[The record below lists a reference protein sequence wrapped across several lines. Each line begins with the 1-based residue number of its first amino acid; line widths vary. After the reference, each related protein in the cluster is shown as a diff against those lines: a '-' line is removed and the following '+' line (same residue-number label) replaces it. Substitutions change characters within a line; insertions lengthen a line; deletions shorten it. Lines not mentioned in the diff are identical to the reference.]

1 MNKNIK
7 NMYNQTAKNIKK
19 FLDQKWVKVQ
29 DTLIV
34 DAQCTKEINNKM
46 ETPIKKHLN
55 LLGFKVKDKITGFTG
70 IVTSVSFD
78 LYGCIQAIVNPGMD
92 KDGKQ
97 GDSHYLDVNRLKIVS
112 SKPVMDL
119 PNFDFGSIAEGK
131 KGQAEKPR
139 FIKN

>member
-1 MNKNIK
+1 M
-7 NMYNQTAKNIKK
+7 
-19 FLDQKWVKVQ
+19 
-29 DTLIV
+29 
-34 DAQCTKEINNKM
+34 EIQ
-46 ETPIKKHLN
+46 IKKHLN
-55 LLGFKVKDKITGFTG
+55 LLGLKVKDKITGFTG

-92 KDGKQ
+92 RDGKQ
-97 GDSHYLDVNRLKIVS
+97 KDSHYFDVNRLKIVS

-131 KGQAEKPR
+131 KRPAEKPR